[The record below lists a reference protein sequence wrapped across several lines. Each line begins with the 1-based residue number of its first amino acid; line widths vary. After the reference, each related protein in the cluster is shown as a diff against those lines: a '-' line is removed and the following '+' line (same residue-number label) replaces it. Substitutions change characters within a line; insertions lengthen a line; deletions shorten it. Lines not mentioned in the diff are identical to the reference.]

1 MERKLLSHDMTLS
14 RVINAI
20 IIVAFSAIF
29 FKTTVLWWMYLV
41 IAIITGQMIA
51 FVFYLPDRIEF
62 DDKNIYI
69 NRSGGEITVDIR
81 DIYGVK
87 ITPYAVNK
95 SRYMWKI
102 KYEVN
107 GIKKAARFYP
117 DYDRVALD
125 EFTDLVK
132 LKNPDATI
140 DYSTNT
146 FDFDM

>member
-1 MERKLLSHDMTLS
+1 MERKLLSHDMTFA
-14 RVINAI
+14 RIINVII
-20 IIVAFSAIF
+20 LTVFSLVF
-29 FKTTVLWWMYLV
+29 LKTSVPWWMYLV
-41 IAIITGQMIA
+41 MAIIAGQMIA
-51 FVFYLPDRIEF
+51 FVFYFPDKIEF

-69 NRSGGEITVDIR
+69 DRSGGEITVDMR
-81 DIYGVK
+81 DINTVK

-102 KYEVN
+102 KYQVN

-125 EFTDLVK
+125 EFTDFVK

>member
-1 MERKLLSHDMTLS
+1 
-14 RVINAI
+14 
-20 IIVAFSAIF
+20 
-29 FKTTVLWWMYLV
+29 
-41 IAIITGQMIA
+41 
-51 FVFYLPDRIEF
+51 
-62 DDKNIYI
+62 
-69 NRSGGEITVDIR
+69 
-81 DIYGVK
+81 
-87 ITPYAVNK
+87 
-95 SRYMWKI
+95 MWKI

>member
-69 NRSGGEITVDIR
+69 NR
-81 DIYGVK
+81 
-87 ITPYAVNK
+87 
-95 SRYMWKI
+95 
-102 KYEVN
+102 
-107 GIKKAARFYP
+107 
-117 DYDRVALD
+117 
-125 EFTDLVK
+125 
-132 LKNPDATI
+132 
-140 DYSTNT
+140 
-146 FDFDM
+146 